1 MTPTALVKQCT
12 LHQLGIL
19 FSKPSSFGTWHHG
32 RDQSSSFSL
41 AEAQCC
47 IRYSLIRQPILS
59 PAQQAASHFL
69 LFDRRS
75 SEDVFSFRIKMAVGE
90 IHTYEEHHEI
100 QLQHVREIGRYIKQ
114 KHGGV
119 CAK

>member
-1 MTPTALVKQCT
+1 MVETGPVLC
-12 LHQLGIL
+12 
-19 FSKPSSFGTWHHG
+19 
-32 RDQSSSFSL
+32 SFSL

-47 IRYSLIRQPILS
+47 IRYSLICQPILS

-100 QLQHVREIGRYIKQ
+100 QLQHVREIGRYIKR

-119 CAK
+119 CAKRLKVRQ

>member
-1 MTPTALVKQCT
+1 MVETGPVLC
-12 LHQLGIL
+12 
-19 FSKPSSFGTWHHG
+19 
-32 RDQSSSFSL
+32 SFSL

-90 IHTYEEHHEI
+90 IHTCSEKEVRLVHHCSE
-100 QLQHVREIGRYIKQ
+100 KS
-114 KHGGV
+114 HGFRTQAEG
-119 CAK
+119 AA